1 MNDTPIY
8 SLPAYLCENAAHYA
22 LIRSLTGV
30 EPNLPLDDL
39 FEPLALPFDVID
51 PVMTEIWERHNRGV
65 NAAFAAGLACGLL
78 PERVLL
84 EQPRTTQDVWGAV
97 TIVGLDGEA

>member
-8 SLPAYLCENAAHYA
+8 TLPAHLCENAAHYA

-30 EPNLPLDDL
+30 DPALPLDDL
-39 FEPLALPFDVID
+39 VAPLGLPFETID
-51 PVMTEIWERHNRGV
+51 PVMTEIWERHNRAV
-65 NAAFAAGLACGLL
+65 DAAFAAGLACGPR

-84 EQPRTTQDVWGAV
+84 EGTRTTHDVLGAV
-97 TIVGLDGEA
+97 TIVGLEGAQ